1 MNIVTANAEVQA
13 ALAPLVQ
20 PAEIRDASGNV
31 LGYFTSDV
39 ERIERLYA
47 EAATHFDPEE
57 MKRLK
62 ESFNG
67 GRTTREILEDLKKLK
82 PI

>member
-1 MNIVTANAEVQA
+1 MQILTANAEVHA

-20 PAEIRDASGNV
+20 PAEIRDAKGNV
-31 LGYFTSDV
+31 LGYFTPDA

-47 EAATHFDPEE
+47 EAAKHFDPEE
-57 MKRLK
+57 MERRIK
-62 ESFNG
+62 SFEG
-67 GRTTREILEDLKKLK
+67 GRTTHEILEELKKLK